1 MLLHKKQNKD
11 SAPKKSKRNTLRLR
25 QSELI
30 PSLTSEASAKLL
42 AQYNSIEPEL
52 YIKNDVKRG
61 LRNANG
67 TGVVVGLTNIGE
79 VCGYT
84 IDNQG
89 NKLPMDGKLYYRGY
103 DIEDLVKNSFAEN
116 RFGFEEASYLLI
128 MGELPSKT
136 ELENFNQILGAHRD
150 LPSTFARDMILT
162 APSRN
167 IMNKLARSVLALYSY
182 DDNPDDISIP
192 NVLRQSFLLMGCFP
206 AIISYAYQAKHTYYD
221 KESLHL
227 HNPIPELSTSENILR
242 MLRPL
247 GEYTELEA
255 KLLDLCMVIH
265 AEHGG
270 GNNSSFTTQLVS
282 STGTDTYSAIAAAV
296 GSLKGPKH
304 GGANIAVINMVND
317 IKEHVPD
324 INDRG
329 KLDDYLVKL
338 LRKEAGDKTGL
349 IYGMGHAIY
358 TKSDPRAKL
367 LKTMAKKLAESK
379 DLVDEFLL
387 YDYIERTI
395 PSLYAEVHGKEVIM
409 PANVDLYSGF
419 VYHALDIPSDV
430 ATPLFATARLSGW
443 CAHRLEELIAG
454 GKLMR
459 PAYNSV
465 QPHQEYIPLAE
476 RKSYYLK

>member
-150 LPSTFARDMILT
+150 L
-162 APSRN
+162 
-167 IMNKLARSVLALYSY
+167 
-182 DDNPDDISIP
+182 
-192 NVLRQSFLLMGCFP
+192 
-206 AIISYAYQAKHTYYD
+206 
-221 KESLHL
+221 
-227 HNPIPELSTSENILR
+227 
-242 MLRPL
+242 
-247 GEYTELEA
+247 
-255 KLLDLCMVIH
+255 
-265 AEHGG
+265 
-270 GNNSSFTTQLVS
+270 
-282 STGTDTYSAIAAAV
+282 
-296 GSLKGPKH
+296 
-304 GGANIAVINMVND
+304 
-317 IKEHVPD
+317 
-324 INDRG
+324 
-329 KLDDYLVKL
+329 
-338 LRKEAGDKTGL
+338 
-349 IYGMGHAIY
+349 
-358 TKSDPRAKL
+358 
-367 LKTMAKKLAESK
+367 
-379 DLVDEFLL
+379 
-387 YDYIERTI
+387 
-395 PSLYAEVHGKEVIM
+395 
-409 PANVDLYSGF
+409 
-419 VYHALDIPSDV
+419 
-430 ATPLFATARLSGW
+430 
-443 CAHRLEELIAG
+443 IAG
-454 GKLMR
+454 LTSLCTKCLRRIDLKM
-459 PAYNSV
+459 V
-465 QPHQEYIPLAE
+465 KW
-476 RKSYYLK
+476 KSHFCH